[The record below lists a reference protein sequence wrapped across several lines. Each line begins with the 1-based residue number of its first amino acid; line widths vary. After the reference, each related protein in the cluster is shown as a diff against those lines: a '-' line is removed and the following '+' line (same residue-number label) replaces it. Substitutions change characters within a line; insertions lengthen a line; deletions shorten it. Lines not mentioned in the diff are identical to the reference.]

1 MKKLGCI
8 IVLFVISVTYLLFGF
23 SKPNTIHLENN
34 KPKKKI
40 VYIQPLG
47 DVKYDYLKLVK
58 TSVESFYHF
67 DCVINKS
74 KPLTEDLM
82 VNSKTRYSADKILE
96 KFDSQ
101 ENYLILTE
109 KDIAT
114 PKGNIPEWGVLGLGY
129 RPGTVCVVST
139 FRMKRNV
146 NELVIKDRLIKVALH
161 EIGHN
166 LGLDHCDNDRHC
178 MMNDAKGTIKQLDIE
193 KIWLCD
199 KCKKLINM

>member
-1 MKKLGCI
+1 MKKLGCFVLI
-8 IVLFVISVTYLLFGF
+8 LIVGVSYLLFGF
-23 SKPNTIHLENN
+23 VNSNVKSK
-34 KPKKKI
+34 KV

-58 TSVESFYHF
+58 ENVESFYHF
-67 DCVINKS
+67 DCIIKKS
-74 KPLTEDLM
+74 KSLTEDLM
-82 VNSKTRYSADKILE
+82 VKTKTRYSADKILE
-96 KFDSQ
+96 KFESND
-101 ENYLILTE
+101 NCLVLTE

-139 FRMKRNV
+139 FRMKKNV
-146 NELVIKDRLIKVALH
+146 NESIIKDRLIKVALH

-166 LGLDHCDNDRHC
+166 LGLDHCDNNIHC
-178 MMNDAKGTIKQLDIE
+178 LMNDARGTIKQVDNE

-199 KCKKLINM
+199 KCWKTIK